1 MDSTTELDVLTGRH
15 LPRVIG
21 FNVFT
26 AVVLGIGGFFLGTWI
41 GDQIAAGKPY
51 LIGSDQNDL
60 AIFVGFLFASLGW
73 LAGLGFFNYPV
84 SRLLGRPASLP
95 HEEAAGAG
103 RFFRLSTDHK
113 VIGIQYFFG
122 VGAFFFIGGLNA
134 MLIRTELLTPN
145 EKAWPA
151 GQYLSLV
158 GLHGT
163 MMIMMTSA
171 FILGPFGNYF
181 VPLMIGARRM
191 AFPRIEAL
199 TFWLTPLSGLVL
211 MSAIAW
217 NGFPTGW
224 TGYAPLADQARSG
237 MDAYI
242 WAFLLIGISLGL
254 NGLNLMVTIL
264 TQRAPGLTW
273 ARLPIFVWGVFST
286 SILMVLAA
294 PVLMAALLMGMLDRS
309 ANTSFYIASGGGSP
323 YLYENLFWFFGH
335 PEVYIL
341 ALPGFG
347 IVLEILP
354 VFARKP
360 LWGYRLAVAGMLGVA
375 FLSFFVWQHHL
386 FVSGINATLR
396 PFYMLTTEMISVP
409 TGFIFLNGIGT
420 LWLARMRYT
429 VPMLFSLAFFFNFL
443 IGGLSGIFLSDVPS
457 DVTTHGSMFTMAHF
471 HYTIMGGLV
480 FAFFAATYYWL
491 PKMTG
496 VTLNEK
502 LGKIHFWTM
511 FVFFNLTF
519 FPLFAAG
526 FLDQAR
532 RVATYPAW
540 LQWVNQWVS
549 AAAFCLGASML
560 IFIGNLI
567 YSLVFARIPAEQNP
581 WASRGLEWQVPTP
594 VPLHNFDVIPEITGD
609 PYDYGTPGAPPVAVL
624 GPATAPARAK

>member
-1 MDSTTELDVLTGRH
+1 MVESTAQLPTAAAGRPRGVLA
-15 LPRVIG
+15 
-21 FNVFT
+21 FNLFT
-26 AVVLGIGGFFLGTWI
+26 AVALGIGGFFLGAYI
-41 GDQIAAGKPY
+41 GGQLAVGKDY
-51 LIGSDQNDL
+51 LLATDQNDVGVFL
-60 AIFVGFLFASLGW
+60 GFLFATIGW
-73 LAGLGFFNYPV
+73 LAGLGFFNYPIA
-84 SRLLGRPASLP
+84 RLAGRPAALP
-95 HEEAAGAG
+95 HEETSGVA
-103 RFFRLSTDHK
+103 RYFRLSTDHK

-122 VGAFFFIGGLNA
+122 VGAFFLIGGLNA
-134 MLIRTELLTPN
+134 MLIRIELLTPN
-145 EKAWPA
+145 ERFVPA
-151 GQYLSLV
+151 GQYLSIV

-171 FILGPFGNYF
+171 FILGPFGNYL

-224 TGYAPLADQARSG
+224 TGYAPLADEARAG
-237 MDAYI
+237 MDSYI
-242 WAFLLIGISLGL
+242 WAFMLIGISLCL
-254 NGLNLMVTIL
+254 NGLNLLTTIL
-264 TQRAPGLTW
+264 TMRAPGLSW
-273 ARLPIFVWGVFST
+273 GRLPIFVWGVLST

-294 PVLMAALLMGMLDRS
+294 PVLIATLLMEMLDRS
-309 ANTSFYIASGGGSP
+309 ANTSFFIASGGGSP

-360 LWGYRLAVAGMLGVA
+360 LWGYRLAVAGMLGVT

-386 FVSGINATLR
+386 FVSGINSTLR
-396 PFYMLTTEMISVP
+396 PFYMLTTELISIP
-409 TGFIFLNGIGT
+409 TGFIFLNAMGT
-420 LWLARMRYT
+420 LWQGRIRFT
-429 VPMLFSLAFFFNFL
+429 VPMLFALAFFFNFL
-443 IGGLSGIFLSDVPS
+443 IGGLSGVFLSDVPS
-457 DVTTHGSMFTMAHF
+457 DVTTHGSFFVMAHF

-496 VTLNEK
+496 VTLNER
-502 LGKIHFWTM
+502 LGRIHFWGS

-526 FLDQAR
+526 FLDQPR
-532 RVATYPAW
+532 RVSTYAPS
-540 LQWVNQWVS
+540 LQTLNIYVSVS
-549 AAAFCLGASML
+549 AFFLGAAML
-560 IFIGNLI
+560 VFVANLI
-567 YSLVFARIPAEQNP
+567 YSLVFVRNRVAENP
-581 WASRGLEWQVPTP
+581 WQSRGLEWQVPTP
-594 VPLHNFDVIPEITGD
+594 VPVHNFDRIPVFSGD
-609 PYDYGTPGAPPVAVL
+609 PYGYGESRPTTVPAGAPA
-624 GPATAPARAK
+624 GMN

>member
-1 MDSTTELDVLTGRH
+1 MDTAI
-15 LPRVIG
+15 PRPSLAGSRFGGFIG
-21 FNVFT
+21 FNLFT
-26 AVVLGIGGFFLGTWI
+26 AIALGVGGFFLGAYI
-41 GDQIAAGKPY
+41 GGQIAAGKDY
-51 LIGSDQNDL
+51 LIATDQNDVGVFL
-60 AIFVGFLFASLGW
+60 GFLFATIGW
-73 LAGLGFFNYPV
+73 LGGLGFFNYPV
-84 SRLLGRPASLP
+84 KRMLGRPATVP
-95 HEEAAGAG
+95 VEQATGIG
-103 RFFRLSTDHK
+103 RYFRLSLDHK

-145 EKAWPA
+145 ERAWPA

-171 FILGPFGNYF
+171 FILGPFGNYL

-199 TFWLTPLSGLVL
+199 TFWLTPLAGLVL

-224 TGYAPLADQARSG
+224 TGYAPLMDQARAG
-237 MDAYI
+237 MDAYLF
-242 WAFLLIGISLGL
+242 AFLLISISLTLIGV
-254 NGLNLMVTIL
+254 NLLATIIAL
-264 TQRAPGLTW
+264 RAPGMTW
-273 ARLPIFVWGVFST
+273 TRLPIFVWGVLST
-286 SILMVLAA
+286 SVLMVLAA
-294 PVLMAALLMGMLDRS
+294 PVLGAALLLGILDRS
-309 ANTSFYIASGGGSP
+309 ANTSFYIASGGGSA

-386 FVSGINATLR
+386 FVSGMNAGLR
-396 PFYMLTTEMISVP
+396 PFYMLTTELISIP
-409 TGFIFLNGIGT
+409 TGFIFLNAMGT
-420 LWLARMRYT
+420 LWQGRIRFT
-429 VPMLFSLAFFFNFL
+429 PPMLFALAFFFNFL

-457 DVTTHGSMFTMAHF
+457 DVTTHGSYFVMAHF

-496 VTLNEK
+496 VTLDER
-502 LGKIHFWTM
+502 LAKIHFWTM

-526 FLDQAR
+526 FLDMPR
-532 RVATYPAW
+532 RVSTYAPH
-540 LQWVNQWVS
+540 LQTINDFVS
-549 AAAFCLGASML
+549 VSAFCLGGSML
-560 IFIGNLI
+560 IFIANLVL
-567 YSLVFARIPAEQNP
+567 SLVYRRIPAERNP
-581 WASRGLEWQVPTP
+581 WHSRGLEWQVPTP
-594 VPLHNFDVIPEITGD
+594 VPVHNFETVPEILAG
-609 PYDYGTPGAPPVAVL
+609 PYEYGVAGAPPVARLRPTEVS
-624 GPATAPARAK
+624 A